1 MKEIFKILKE
11 IYKIERRY
19 IWTERRYIE
28 YKWDA
33 REEKKNRFIIK
44 KEIFITIQRYI
55 E

>member
-33 REEKKNRFIIK
+33 REEKKIDLLLKR
-44 KEIFITIQRYI
+44 RYL
-55 E
+55 